1 MAAHGLWP
9 GQGAGYFHFAENDM
23 MDGFQGTSFYQT
35 NLIDWNGTAPT
46 ATQASIIPS
55 TITFNQ
61 VNITNF
67 GFGTNFTNRNSFHV
81 YGQLWVPATSS
92 TQGYIQ
98 NYFDGVPTSKFT
110 WNLYNSATAP
120 PPTGQNI
127 ANIIDQDH
135 MSINLGDDP
144 TTGTISAANPTSVI
158 YVDWVHVWQL
168 PARD

>member
-61 VNITNF
+61 VNISNF

-98 NYFDGVPTSKFT
+98 NYFDGVPTKIY
-110 WNLYNSATAP
+110 LELV
-120 PPTGQNI
+120 Q
-127 ANIIDQDH
+127 
-135 MSINLGDDP
+135 LGYR
-144 TTGTISAANPTSVI
+144 AAAYWAEYREHHRSGSH
-158 YVDWVHVWQL
+158 VHKPW
-168 PARD
+168 R